1 MNALELADDMENGQ
15 FNDINYD
22 KKKAADFVRK
32 QQAELDYWKEM
43 FEKAM
48 SVNEQIRYLE
58 AQVYGGTTK

>member
-15 FNDINYD
+15 FNDINYN

-32 QQAELDYWKEM
+32 QQSELDYWKEM

-58 AQVYGGTTK
+58 AQFYGGTTK